1 MTKARTLL
9 VCVVLLAAGAALRVL
24 LWHPFDVRGPEPP
37 DSRRRAS
44 GVLHVHS
51 VHSDGVGDVDEIVAA
66 ARRARLDFVI
76 ITDHNDFD
84 LKPQE
89 RYSDGVLVIV
99 GTEISTRSGHVLGLG
114 VPEPTF
120 RFTDDAAEVFED
132 VDHLGG
138 LAMVAH
144 PMSPESDF
152 QWRGWDLPGGW
163 GIELLNGD
171 SQWRAAP
178 WPAVMGSAFN
188 YPLDSSYALLNV
200 LTLPDEARQQ
210 WDRLLITR
218 NVPMVVGSDA
228 HGGVRLGTRVTLPVP
243 SYEALFRM
251 AQNHVLLDEP
261 LSGDAARDAAA
272 IVSSLRRGRGYV
284 ALDALAPGSGFFF
297 NAESGSQRWDMGDTV
312 SLSSSPV
319 LRAGGQVPDGSTVT
333 LRRNGDVISRNEEA
347 LSWHVMAPGVYRVEV
362 NAPGWDVPWIV
373 SNPIYVFDPAEQ
385 EARRQR
391 SLIPVRDVPRP
402 RLMVDNFESASSF
415 ESGSDASTVVDRNVT
430 DVKGGVDG
438 SRAARLS
445 FQLSPPTAEIPSPFA
460 ALVRLRPDDLSG
472 FLGVTFLVRSD
483 REYRVWVQV
492 RDENTRSEDGTE
504 WWYASVRSAPEW
516 RRVAI
521 PFQQFRTRDPASDGQ
536 LNLDKARGIVF
547 ILDSGVAKPGTR
559 GVIWIDDVGVY

>member
-1 MTKARTLL
+1 MTKTRTVL
-9 VCVVLLAAGAALRVL
+9 VCMALLAAGAALRVL
-24 LWHPFDVRGPEPP
+24 LWHPFGLSGPEPP
-37 DSRRRAS
+37 DLRRRVS

-51 VHSDGVGDVDEIVAA
+51 VHSDGVGDVDEIAA
-66 ARRARLDFVI
+66 AAKRARLDFVI

-84 LKPQE
+84 LKPQQ
-89 RYSDGVLVIV
+89 RYLDGVLVIV
-99 GTEISTRSGHVLGLG
+99 ATEISTRSGHILGLG

-138 LAMVAH
+138 VAMVAH
-144 PMSPESDF
+144 PFSPETDF
-152 QWRGWDLPGGW
+152 EWHGWDLPGSW

-178 WPAVMGSAFN
+178 WPAVIGSAIN

-200 LTLPDEARQQ
+200 LTLPDEARQR
-210 WDRLLITR
+210 WDRLLAVR
-218 NVPMVVGSDA
+218 DVPMVVGSDA
-228 HGGVRLGTRVTLPVP
+228 HGGVRFRGGVTIPVP
-243 SYEALFRM
+243 SYEALFRL

-261 LSGDAARDAAA
+261 LTGDAARDAAA

-284 ALDALAPGSGFFF
+284 ALDALAPGSGFVFT
-297 NAESGSQRWDMGDTV
+297 AESGSRRWEMGDTV
-312 SLSSSPV
+312 PLSSAPV
-319 LRAGGQVPDGSTVT
+319 VRAGGQLPDGSILS
-333 LRRNGDVISRNEEA
+333 LRRNGEVISRNEQA
-347 LSWHVMAPGVYRVEV
+347 VSWPVTAPGVYRLEV
-362 NAPGWDVPWIV
+362 SAPGWTMPWVV

-385 EARRQR
+385 EARRR
-391 SLIPVRDVPRP
+391 RGLMPVREVPP
-402 RLMVDNFESASSF
+402 PKLIVENFESTSTF
-415 ESGSDASTVVDRNVT
+415 EPGSDISTVVDRNVI
-430 DVKGGVDG
+430 DVNGGAEG

-445 FQLSPPTAEIPSPFA
+445 FELSSPTAKIPSPFA
-460 ALVRLRPDDLSG
+460 ALVRVRPEDLSG
-472 FLGVTFLVRSD
+472 SLGLTFLVRSD

-521 PFQQFRTRDPASDGQ
+521 PFQQFRTRDPASDGR
-536 LNLDKARGIVF
+536 LNLDKARGILF

>member
-9 VCVVLLAAGAALRVL
+9 VCVALLAAGAALRVL
-24 LWHPFDVRGPEPP
+24 LWRPFEVSGPEPS
-37 DSRRRAS
+37 DLRRRAS

-66 ARRARLDFVI
+66 AKRARLDFVI

-89 RYSDGVLVIV
+89 RYADGVLVIV

-152 QWRGWDLPGGW
+152 QWRGWDLPGSW

-178 WPAVMGSAFN
+178 WPAIIGSAIN

-200 LTLPDEARQQ
+200 LTLPDEARQR
-210 WDRLLITR
+210 WDRLLLTR

-228 HGGVRLGTRVTLPVP
+228 HGGVRLGNRMTVPIP
-243 SYEALFRM
+243 SYEALFRL

-261 LSGDAARDAAA
+261 ITGDAARDAAA

-284 ALDALAPGSGFFF
+284 ALDALAPGSGFLF
-297 NAESGSQRWDMGDTV
+297 NAESGSQQWDMGDTV

-319 LRAGGQVPDGSTVT
+319 LRAGGQVPDGSNVT
-333 LRRNGDVISRNEEA
+333 LRRNGEVISRNDQA
-347 LSWHVMAPGVYRVEV
+347 LSWPVTASGVYRVEV
-362 NAPGWDVPWIV
+362 NAPGWDVPWVV

-391 SLIPVRDVPRP
+391 SLIPVRDVPP
-402 RLMVDNFESASSF
+402 PTLMVDNFESASSF
-415 ESGSDASTVVDRNVT
+415 EPGSDASTVVDRNVT
-430 DVKGGVDG
+430 DVKGGVGG

-445 FQLSPPTAEIPSPFA
+445 FELSPPTAEIPSPFA

-472 FLGVTFLVRSD
+472 SLGLTFIVRSD
-483 REYRVWVQV
+483 REYRIWVQV
-492 RDENTRSEDGTE
+492 RDENARSEDGTE
-504 WWYASVRSAPEW
+504 WWYTSVRSAPEW

-521 PFQQFRTRDPASDGQ
+521 PFQQFRTRDPASDGR

-547 ILDSGVAKPGTR
+547 ILDSGVAKPGTH

>member
-1 MTKARTLL
+1 LTKARTLL

-24 LWHPFDVRGPEPP
+24 LWHPFEVRGPEPP
-37 DSRRRAS
+37 DSHRRAS
-44 GVLHVHS
+44 GVVHVHS

-66 ARRARLDFVI
+66 AKRARLDFVI

-89 RYSDGVLVIV
+89 RYADGVLVIV

-132 VDHLGG
+132 IDHLGG
-138 LAMVAH
+138 FAMVAH

-178 WPAVMGSAFN
+178 WPAVIASLIN

-200 LTLPDEARQQ
+200 LTLPDEARRR
-210 WDRLLITR
+210 WDRLLTTR
-218 NVPMVVGSDA
+218 DVPMVVGSDA
-228 HGGVRLGTRVTLPVP
+228 HGGVRLGSQMTVPVP
-243 SYEALFRM
+243 SYEALFRL

-261 LSGDAARDAAA
+261 LSGDAVRDAAA
-272 IVSSLRRGRGYV
+272 IVSSLGRGRGYV
-284 ALDALAPGSGFFF
+284 ALDALAAGSGFFF
-297 NAESGSQRWDMGDTV
+297 NAERGSQRWDMGDTV

-319 LRAGGQVPDGSTVT
+319 LRAGGQVPNGSTVT
-333 LRRNGDVISRNEEA
+333 LRRNGDIISRNEQA
-347 LSWHVMAPGVYRVEV
+347 LSWPVMAPGVYRVEV
-362 NAPGWDVPWIV
+362 NAPGWDVPWVV
-373 SNPIYVFDPAEQ
+373 SNPIYVFDPAAQ

-402 RLMVDNFESASSF
+402 KLMVDNFESASSF
-415 ESGSDASTVVDRNVT
+415 EPGSDASTVVDRNVT

-472 FLGVTFLVRSD
+472 SLGLTFLVRSD

-504 WWYASVRSAPEW
+504 WWYASVRSAPDW

-521 PFQQFRTRDPASDGQ
+521 PFQQFRTRDPASDGR

-547 ILDSGVAKPGTR
+547 ILDSGVAKAGTR